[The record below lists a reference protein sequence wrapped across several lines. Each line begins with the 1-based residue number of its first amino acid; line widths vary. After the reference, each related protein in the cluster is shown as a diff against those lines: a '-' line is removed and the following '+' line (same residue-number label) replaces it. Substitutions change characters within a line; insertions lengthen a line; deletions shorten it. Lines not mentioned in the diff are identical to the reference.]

1 MPIGRSSA
9 SVPAEPPGGPAGGP
23 AGGPSGGSAEI
34 DAVHRIIDEKLLRL
48 AFQPILDMKTRKVF
62 AYEALA
68 RSPLPIFE
76 SPVPLYQAAIR
87 AGRVGEMGR
96 LHRIQ
101 ATKACPNW
109 PLFININPNELDHGY
124 LVRPDDP
131 IFWHRQPVYLEI
143 TESAPLLYFE
153 QCHNVLAE
161 IRKKG
166 VRLAVDDFGAGYS
179 NLRYISDLTP
189 DIVKFDRQLVS
200 GIREGSRL
208 YRLMRS
214 LVRLCKEMG
223 TQVVAEGVETV
234 DELAAVETAR
244 VDFAQGY
251 LLARPGLPL
260 PQATWPAGL

>member
-1 MPIGRSSA
+1 MPGDLGAVSRVETTSGR
-9 SVPAEPPGGPAGGP
+9 AGG
-23 AGGPSGGSAEI
+23 AGELE
-34 DAVHRIIDEKLLRL
+34 AVHRIIDEKLLRI
-48 AFQPILDMKTRKVF
+48 AFQPILDLHTRKLF

-76 SPVPLYQAAIR
+76 SPVQLYQAAIR

-96 LHRIQ
+96 LHRTQ
-101 ATKACPNW
+101 AIRTCPNW
-109 PLFININPNELDHGY
+109 PLFININPNELDHGF

-131 IFWHRQPVYLEI
+131 IFWHRQPVYVEI

-153 QCHNVLAE
+153 QCHAVLAE

-166 VRLAVDDFGAGYS
+166 VHIAVDDFGAGYS

-189 DIVKFDRQLVS
+189 DIVKFDRQLVA

-223 TQVVAEGVETV
+223 AKVVAEGIETV

-260 PQATWPAGL
+260 PVPQWPAAL

>member
-1 MPIGRSSA
+1 MPIGSSSSA
-9 SVPAEPPGGPAGGP
+9 SLPAGGP
-23 AGGPSGGSAEI
+23 PGGSAEI
-34 DAVHRIIDEKLLRL
+34 EAVHRIIDEKLLRL
-48 AFQPILDMKTRKVF
+48 AFQPILDMRTRKIF

-76 SPVPLYQAAIR
+76 SPPHLYQAAIR

-131 IFWHRQPVYLEI
+131 IFWHRQPLYLEI

-189 DIVKFDRQLVS
+189 DIVKFDRELVS

-223 TQVVAEGVETV
+223 AQVVAEGIETV

-260 PQATWPAGL
+260 PQATWPAAL